1 MFMYPYL
8 IGLACRLDD
17 SGRSSAAVA
26 GTLMLSFAMGP
37 LLAAYISSVY
47 SFEVL
52 AVFCLAV
59 CLAAA
64 LIVIPLT
71 LPLDRENW
79 DQK

>member
-1 MFMYPYL
+1 
-8 IGLACRLDD
+8 
-17 SGRSSAAVA
+17 
-26 GTLMLSFAMGP
+26 MLSFAMGP